1 MGARVEYVLT
11 GLLVAAVLAAVVVFR
26 PGVYEAFFPWLT
38 IIAMSSVLLVFAL
51 SMGSQ
56 LTFTKLSPYI
66 DAAKK
71 ALQFVPDMFLVLLV
85 GLGTVSYLY
94 FLRLLMAVKARS
106 TSQHPRAARPRRSRS
121 SRHPSCTTASAPQLA
136 CPSSLGFWFG
146 NGRATPANGR
156 MITLYVAS
164 ELRVLSQ
171 AGWRGR
177 QPFSDAMRRR
187 LCS

>member
-38 IIAMSSVLLVFAL
+38 IVAMSSVLLVFAL

-66 DAAKK
+66 DQAKK
-71 ALQFVPDMFLVLLV
+71 ALQFVPDMFLVLVV

-94 FLRLLMAVKARS
+94 FLRLLTAVKSALNQPAS
-106 TSQHPRAARPRRSRS
+106 PRS
-121 SRHPSCTTASAPQLA
+121 SSTTIAQLT
-136 CPSSLGFWFG
+136 S
-146 NGRATPANGR
+146 
-156 MITLYVAS
+156 S
-164 ELRVLSQ
+164 ELHYGIGTAIGMSLILGLLVWEWSCNPGEWAHDYSICR
-171 AGWRGR
+171 
-177 QPFSDAMRRR
+177 F
-187 LCS
+187 

>member
-56 LTFTKLSPYI
+56 LTFTKLSSYI
-66 DAAKK
+66 DPAKK
-71 ALQFVPDMFLVLLV
+71 ALQFVPDMFLVLVV

-94 FLRLLMAVKARS
+94 FLRLLMAVKSALNQPAS
-106 TSQHPRAARPRRSRS
+106 PRS
-121 SRHPSCTTASAPQLA
+121 SSTTIAQLT
-136 CPSSLGFWFG
+136 S
-146 NGRATPANGR
+146 
-156 MITLYVAS
+156 S
-164 ELRVLSQ
+164 ELHYGIGTAIGMSLILGLLVWEWCRLLQGTLTCPGTYVRLWHL
-171 AGWRGR
+171 ADI
-177 QPFSDAMRRR
+177 DADAEHVRFWG
-187 LCS
+187 